1 MKKRK
6 SISKLICLLIAIA
19 LLVYSA
25 VLILIVNK
33 ELTGQLSG
41 YFTDEIESQLSIA
54 QEEIDYSCEVLTK
67 DVRLMADF
75 YAEIHNENEGW
86 NQQVLQVLALR
97 ATYYYGTRASV
108 FYDINGNQV
117 SDSRYGTFDK
127 KEIVD
132 EVLKGNV
139 KSDFFKL
146 GQDVVTYVGVP
157 LKNKNGI
164 FGALIAVKTVTNAEL
179 LDTIHSYTACEATI
193 FDGEY
198 RIYTTLKGMI
208 GTKIEDN
215 SPILAAKNGEITSKV
230 TTINNIKYIGVY
242 FPIQDNE
249 DNFLTTIFM
258 AKKVE
263 LINMVKEH
271 IFSRVFISVVAGTS
285 IILILLLLFIIRY
298 MIKPMNNVSK
308 AIDDLSS
315 GTADLTFRIP
325 VQGNNEYSHLAW
337 GVNKFIELLNGIIIQ
352 LKENHKNLDEAAFNL
367 GSNAHQS
374 ASATAEILAN
384 IESVRK
390 QSENQ
395 SNAVQ
400 NTSSVLDI
408 SSENV
413 GELFSLIENQ
423 TSGINESSAAIEEM
437 LGNIS
442 SVTTSVKKMSG
453 SFSELGATVNDGR
466 GKLGNVSEKVNQ
478 IAEQSKTLMDANK
491 VISQIASETNLLA
504 MNAAIEAAHAGSAGR
519 GFSVVAEEIRKLAEN
534 SGVQSKNISAELSG
548 ITSSIQDVVSLSQSS
563 QTAFGA
569 IVEQLSTTDRII
581 HEITNAME
589 EQQTA
594 SEQVFKSLGSI
605 KKQSAG
611 VQDKARGMQDGIKN
625 VINDM
630 NTVTQISSTILGS
643 MDEMTAGAQEIR
655 NATQNVADLAKETK
669 GNIDVMSEK
678 LNQFKV

>member
-6 SISKLICLLIAIA
+6 SISKIMCLLIAIA
-19 LLVYSA
+19 LLAYSA
-25 VLILIVNK
+25 VLVIIVNN
-33 ELTGQLSG
+33 ELTSQLSD
-41 YFTDEIESQLSIA
+41 YFMDEIEAQLPIA
-54 QEEIDYSCEVLTK
+54 QDEINNTCETLAK
-67 DVRLMADF
+67 NVRLMADF
-75 YAEIHNENEGW
+75 YAEIHDEEEGW
-86 NQQVLQVLALR
+86 NQQILQVLALR
-97 ATYYYGTRASV
+97 ATYYYGARASV
-108 FYDINGNQV
+108 FFDIDGHQV

-127 KEIVD
+127 KNIVN

-164 FGALIAVKTVTNAEL
+164 FGALVAVKTVTGIEL
-179 LDTIHSYTACEATI
+179 LGKINSYTACEATI
-193 FDGEY
+193 FDDEF

-208 GTKIEDN
+208 GTKIEDP
-215 SPILAAKNGEITSKV
+215 SPIRAAENGEITSKI
-230 TTINNIKYIGVY
+230 TTIGGQKYIGVY
-242 FPIQDNE
+242 FPVKDNE
-249 DNFLTTIFM
+249 DNYLTTFFM

-263 LINMVKEH
+263 LINMVKTH
-271 IFSRVFISVVAGTS
+271 IFVRVFVSVAVGTV
-285 IILILLLLFIIRY
+285 IIIILLLLFIIRY
-298 MIKPMNNVSK
+298 MIRPMNKVSK
-308 AIDDLSS
+308 AIDSLSS
-315 GTADLTFRIP
+315 GNADLTFRIP

-337 GVNKFIELLNGIIIQ
+337 GVNKFIELLKGIIIQ
-352 LKENHKNLDEAAFNL
+352 LKENQKNLDEASYNL

-437 LGNIS
+437 LGNIM
-442 SVTTSVKKMSG
+442 SVTSSVKKMSG
-453 SFSELGATVNDGR
+453 SFSELGTTVNEGKD
-466 GKLGNVSEKVNQ
+466 KLGKVNEKVNQ
-478 IAEQSKTLMDANK
+478 ISEQSKTLMDANK

-504 MNAAIEAAHAGSAGR
+504 MNAAIEAAHAGAAGR
-519 GFSVVAEEIRKLAEN
+519 GFSVVAEEIRKLAET
-534 SGVQSKNISAELSG
+534 SGIQSKNISAELSG
-548 ITSSIQDVVSLSQSS
+548 ITSSINDVVSLSQSS

-569 IVEQLSTTDRII
+569 IVEQLDSTDTII
-581 HEITNAME
+581 REITNAME
-589 EQQTA
+589 EQQT
-594 SEQVFKSLGSI
+594 SSQQIFNSLGSI

-611 VQDKARGMQDGIKN
+611 VQDKARGMQEGIQN

-630 NTVTQISSTILGS
+630 NTVTQISSTILGN

-655 NATQNVADLAKETK
+655 SATQNVADLSKKTK
-669 GNIDVMSEK
+669 NDIDGMSEK
-678 LNQFKV
+678 LSQFKV